1 MHEHSSHVPASIRL
15 QSGVIRISV
24 DAGLAQSSWLIQ
36 NYKRAYW
43 EIFFSAMRTKGSSS
57 SHFMVLASVMK

>member
-1 MHEHSSHVPASIRL
+1 MQSSIS
-15 QSGVIRISV
+15 RISV
-24 DAGLAQSSWLIQ
+24 DAGLVQSSWLLQ

-57 SHFMVLASVMK
+57 SHFMVLASVIKYGEM